1 MFDGRLTGSLSRFG
15 VIGAARRVAVRGAPC
30 TQAQVPAM
38 SGDIVTTQRTRV
50 ALRRHACNQ
59 TGSFGCS
66 RPALFP
72 RPASLDVALSGSR

>member
-30 TQAQVPAM
+30 TQAQVPTM
-38 SGDIVTTQRTRV
+38 SGDIVTIKRTRV

-66 RPALFP
+66 RPALFR